1 MSVNVA
7 IEALTLDEIETV
19 ENLTQRSIETIMN
32 DGVPKG
38 RTLKAILFVLQSRTN
53 PNTSM
58 ESVGK
63 MSLTETMKYLETL
76 TDPKG

>member
-38 RTLKAILFVLQSRTN
+38 RTLKAILFVLQSRSN
-53 PNTSM
+53 LS
-58 ESVGK
+58 
-63 MSLTETMKYLETL
+63 
-76 TDPKG
+76 